1 MLLDKFF
8 KKTEAPQKSVD
19 SPNQQRPQPAPVA
32 QVPARR
38 PQQPGGVPLPGSVP
52 VAGQIAVNNRGLH
65 KTASAP
71 VQVNGM
77 RVQPPAASVRQ
88 RVREADKDVVNFLI
102 EGKDLKILT
111 GVNGVVRISEDQ
123 AQYIAL
129 VSHEKDGVS
138 QNILVV
144 ARDYAKVPETQTV
157 RILLQRKGYSFGIEY
172 LVDLSVIKQLY
183 DRTQGNVKVRGDV
196 AQMQRRFV
204 ELVTEAAHKRCSD
217 IHLLFDSQ
225 GGIIRVRSD
234 NVMMKLTDLSTGE
247 ASALCQAA
255 FAMCEAS
262 DSTYNPQQYQGARMT
277 DTSVKAKGLT
287 MPNGVQSL
295 RLQFNPLSQGRYLV
309 VRLLYAQKIGS
320 NEDVDT
326 LGYAPNHVR
335 DIKLMRRRKE
345 GIIII
350 SGPTGSG
357 KSTTLQRAL
366 AATYRERPGLNIIT
380 IEDPPEYVIPGAA
393 QLVVVNATT
402 AEERSEKFRQA
413 ITASLRSDP
422 NIIMI
427 GEIRDTASA
436 LLAFEAAMTGHVAW
450 ASLHANDAI
459 SNLDRLRDKHVEIWK
474 LTDAKLVAGLI
485 GQRLLRRTVME
496 KALTFDQACEAG
508 LVSDALREHLPKLA
522 GDYLSHVRFAGEKR
536 YDERSGEWKVIDDIN
551 DAYRGR
557 TVCAETIRPNQKFL
571 DLYKEEKKSEAID
584 YWFEHLN
591 GMTMRE
597 HGLTKILKGEVC
609 PNEVDYEL
617 GDLTEID
624 PRRVPIIM
632 AYVAG

>member
-1 MLLDKFF
+1 MLEKFF
-8 KKTEAPQKSVD
+8 KKNAAQKSVAPP
-19 SPNQQRPQPAPVA
+19 SQQRPAPQAAVSG

-38 PQQPGGVPLPGSVP
+38 VAPADPTTNSP
-52 VAGQIAVNNRGLH
+52 VNRGLH
-65 KTASAP
+65 KSATAP
-71 VQVNGM
+71 VSGV
-77 RVQPPAASVRQ
+77 RVQPPATSVRQ
-88 RVREADKDVVNFLI
+88 RAREADKDIVNFLI
-102 EGKDLKILT
+102 EGKSLKLIT
-111 GVNGVVRISEDQ
+111 GTNGVVQISEDQ
-123 AQYIAL
+123 AQYVAL
-129 VSHEKDGVS
+129 VAHEKDGIT
-138 QNILVV
+138 QNVLVV
-144 ARDYAKVPETQTV
+144 ARDYAKVAETGTV
-157 RILLQRKGYSFGIEY
+157 RMLLQRRGYSWAHEY
-172 LVDLSVIKQLY
+172 LVDLQVISQIY

-196 AQMQRRFV
+196 AQMQRRFI
-204 ELVTEAAHKRCSD
+204 ELVTEAYTKRCSD
-217 IHLLFDSQ
+217 IHLTFDQQ
-225 GGIIRVRSD
+225 GGVIRVRSD

-247 ASALCQAA
+247 ANALCQAA

-262 DSTYNPQQYQGARMT
+262 DSTYQPQQYQGARMT

-287 MPNGVQSL
+287 MPTGLGSL

-309 VRLLYAQKIGS
+309 VRLLNAQKVGS
-320 NEDVDT
+320 NDDVDT

-335 DIKLMRRRKE
+335 DIKQMRRRKE

-413 ITASLRSDP
+413 ITAALRSDP

-450 ASLHANDAI
+450 ASLHANDAM
-459 SNLDRLRDKHVEIWK
+459 SNLDRLRDKHVEVWK

-485 GQRLLRRTVME
+485 GQRLLRRTVHSLVDKDGKE
-496 KALTFDQACEAG
+496 VLRSLTFDEACQAG
-508 LVSDALREHLPKLA
+508 LVSPELREHLPKLA
-522 GDYLSHVRFAGEKR
+522 GDYLSQIRFAGEKAYNQAR
-536 YDERSGEWKVIDDIN
+536 DEWVPIEDAN
-551 DAYRGR
+551 DAYKGR
-557 TVCAETIRPNQKFL
+557 TVCAETIRPNQKML
-571 DLYKEEKKSEAID
+571 DLYKNDKKLEAVE

-597 HGLTKILKGEVC
+597 HGLTKVLKGELC

-617 GDLTEID
+617 GDLTEIE
-624 PRRVPIIM
+624 PSRVPIIM

>member
-1 MLLDKFF
+1 MLERFF
-8 KKTEAPQKSVD
+8 KKNDAQKSA
-19 SPNQQRPQPAPVA
+19 PPQQRPASPTPPGPSPVRREMVAPPAV
-32 QVPARR
+32 
-38 PQQPGGVPLPGSVP
+38 
-52 VAGQIAVNNRGLH
+52 NRGLH
-65 KTASAP
+65 KSAVAP
-71 VQVNGM
+71 AQVNGV
-77 RVQPPAASVRQ
+77 RVQPPVSSTRQ
-88 RVREADKDVVNFLI
+88 RAREADKDVVNFLV
-102 EGKDLKILT
+102 EAKNLKLIT
-111 GVNGVVRISEDQ
+111 GTNGVVQISEDQ

-129 VSHEKDGVS
+129 VAHEKDGKTR
-138 QNILVV
+138 QILVV
-144 ARDYAKVPETQTV
+144 ARDYAKVSETATV
-157 RILLQRKGYSFGIEY
+157 RILLGKKGYSWETEY
-172 LVDLSVIKQLY
+172 LVDLQVISQIY
-183 DRTQGNVKVRGDV
+183 DRTQGNIKVRGDV
-196 AQMQRRFV
+196 AQMQRRFI
-204 ELVTEAAHKRCSD
+204 ELVTDAASKRCSD
-217 IHLLFDSQ
+217 IHLTFDNQ
-225 GGIIRVRSD
+225 GGVIRVRSD

-262 DSTYNPQQYQGARMT
+262 DSTYQPQQYQGARMT

-287 MPNGVQSL
+287 MPSGVGSL
-295 RLQFNPLSQGRYLV
+295 RLQFNPLSQGRYMV
-309 VRLLYAQKIGS
+309 VRLLHAQKVGT

-335 DIKLMRRRKE
+335 DIKQMRRRKE

-393 QLVVVNATT
+393 QLVVVNAAT

-413 ITASLRSDP
+413 ITAALRSDP

-459 SNLDRLRDKHVEIWK
+459 SNLDRLRDKHVELWK

-485 GQRLLRRTVME
+485 GQRLLRRTVHSIRDKDGNE
-496 KALTFDQACEAG
+496 VGGSLTFDEACAAG
-508 LVSDALREHLPKLA
+508 LVTPELQEHLPKLA
-522 GDYLSHVRFAGEKR
+522 GAYLSQVRFAGEKR
-536 YDERSGEWKVIDDIN
+536 LDPVTNEWVSLDDAN

-557 TVCAETIRPNQKFL
+557 TVCAETIRPNQKML
-571 DLYKEEKKSEAID
+571 DLYKADKKSEAID

-597 HGLTKILKGEVC
+597 HGLTKVLKGELC

-624 PRRVPIIM
+624 PSRVPIIM

>member
-1 MLLDKFF
+1 MLDKFF
-8 KKTEAPQKSVD
+8 KKKTAQKSVTPQ
-19 SPNQQRPQPAPVA
+19 SPQRPAPQA
-32 QVPARR
+32 QASEQVPVRR
-38 PQQPGGVPLPGSVP
+38 LAPAEPAINSP
-52 VAGQIAVNNRGLH
+52 VNRGLH
-65 KTASAP
+65 KSVTAP
-71 VQVNGM
+71 VTGV
-77 RVQPPAASVRQ
+77 RVQPPASSVRQ
-88 RVREADKDVVNFLI
+88 RAREADKDVVNFLV
-102 EGKDLKILT
+102 EGKSLKLIT
-111 GVNGVVRISEDQ
+111 GTNGVVQISEDQ

-129 VSHEKDGVS
+129 VAHEKDGIT
-138 QNILVV
+138 QNVLVV
-144 ARDYAKVPETQTV
+144 ARDYAKVAETGNV
-157 RILLQRKGYSFGIEY
+157 RMLLQRRGYSWAHEY
-172 LVDLSVIKQLY
+172 LVDLQVISQIY
-183 DRTQGNVKVRGDV
+183 DRTQGNIKVRGDV
-196 AQMQRRFV
+196 AQMQRRFI
-204 ELVTEAAHKRCSD
+204 ELVTEASSKRCSD
-217 IHLLFDSQ
+217 IHLIFDQQ
-225 GGIIRVRSD
+225 GGVIRVRSD

-247 ASALCQAA
+247 ANALCQAA

-262 DSTYNPQQYQGARMT
+262 DSTYQPQQYQGARMT

-287 MPNGVQSL
+287 MPPGLGSL

-309 VRLLYAQKIGS
+309 VRLLDAQKVGS
-320 NEDVDT
+320 NDDVDT

-393 QLVVVNATT
+393 QLVVVNAATS
-402 AEERSEKFRQA
+402 EERSEKFRQA
-413 ITASLRSDP
+413 ITAALRSDP

-450 ASLHANDAI
+450 ASLHANDAM

-485 GQRLLRRTVME
+485 GQRLLRRTVMG
-496 KALTFDQACEAG
+496 KSLTFEQACEAG
-508 LVSDALREHLPKLA
+508 LVSRELREHLPKLA
-522 GDYLSHVRFAGEKR
+522 GDYLSQIRFAGEKA
-536 YDERSGEWKVIDDIN
+536 YDRARDEWVAIEDAN
-551 DAYRGR
+551 DAYKGR
-557 TVCAETIRPNQKFL
+557 TVCAETIRPNQKML
-571 DLYKEEKKSEAID
+571 DLYKNDKKAEAIE

-597 HGLTKILKGEVC
+597 HGLTKILKGELC

-624 PRRVPIIM
+624 PSRVPIIM